1 MCFCICM
8 YEGKHHRSLVYE
20 TLMLGSLLESSFGY
34 EIWILRY
41 TGQDMLP
48 FIFRY
53 AWWPAYVEDIQLFF
67 NGLLASRYKS
77 WRQAEILG
85 YGSAPR
91 PQVLSKYLSCLF
103 CGEWRPLKY
112 LRFCQNWYGSSGI
125 DQDEAEPN
133 SYTPSSFHGDSP
145 HIFQKVV
152 THNYFIWTPL
162 LK

>member
-1 MCFCICM
+1 M

-34 EIWILRY
+34 EIWILRH

-77 WRQAEILG
+77 
-85 YGSAPR
+85 
-91 PQVLSKYLSCLF
+91 
-103 CGEWRPLKY
+103 
-112 LRFCQNWYGSSGI
+112 
-125 DQDEAEPN
+125 
-133 SYTPSSFHGDSP
+133 
-145 HIFQKVV
+145 
-152 THNYFIWTPL
+152 
-162 LK
+162 